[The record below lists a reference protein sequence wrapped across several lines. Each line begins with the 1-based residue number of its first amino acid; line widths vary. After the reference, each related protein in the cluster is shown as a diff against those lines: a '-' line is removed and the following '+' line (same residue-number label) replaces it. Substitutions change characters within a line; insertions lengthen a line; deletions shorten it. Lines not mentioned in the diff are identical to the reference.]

1 MKEYIR
7 IRDKKI
13 WNRRSTK
20 HIWCKFPASYK
31 AGRGH
36 ALWNGVA
43 FVLLVAP
50 LRHKRTVRR
59 WTWTQTA
66 KTLYFH
72 QLVLQPREWRKC
84 SRPAN
89 TDSDWLRR
97 LALTGLNVEKV
108 TLAGAHALDA
118 TATHSTYAR
127 MDRNKYTCCLL
138 PVPTIIIHPSVK
150 VYLRFD

>member
-1 MKEYIR
+1 MNKENLILVNKEHTSKFVIKNMQPREYKTHR
-7 IRDKKI
+7 
-13 WNRRSTK
+13 
-20 HIWCKFPASYK
+20 CKFPASYK

-36 ALWNGVA
+36 AVA
-43 FVLLVAP
+43 FVVLVAP
-50 LRHKRTVRR
+50 RRHKRTVRC
-59 WTWTQTA
+59 WTWTQTT
-66 KTLYFH
+66 KPFYFH

-127 MDRNKYTCCLL
+127 MDWNKYTCSLL
-138 PVPTIIIHPSVK
+138 HCS
-150 VYLRFD
+150 LCQLL